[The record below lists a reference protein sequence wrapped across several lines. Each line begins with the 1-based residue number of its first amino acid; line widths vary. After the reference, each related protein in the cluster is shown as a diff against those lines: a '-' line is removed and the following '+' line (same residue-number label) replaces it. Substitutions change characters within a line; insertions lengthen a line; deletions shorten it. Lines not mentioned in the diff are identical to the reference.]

1 MAVPEKCPDALPER
15 RLSGE
20 LTHHSRNVRRVP
32 LFALGPEGV
41 KPFRC
46 LNSNVD
52 VYERDIERDYGEP
65 LADDPTRLAAVV
77 AVGVEETTSGD
88 RRRPRGLP
96 AH

>member
-20 LTHHSRNVRRVP
+20 LTYHSRNVRRVP